1 MVGCL
6 HLGRARCARI
16 LGAEWRRREVAI
28 GVASL
33 LVTLPVALVAAGLI
47 KLGPPGPVF
56 HLQGGGGLHGE
67 TFTLLK
73 FRGMRLDALSGGPC
87 CGAARARL
95 ATGAGASLRA
105 AWIDERPQVLTIL
118 RADMNLSG
126 QQSARLHFAPALA
139 DLSPGYDERTDVLNG
154 ITGWVPGTHPYGA
167 VAERVGWKLYDDLYH
182 VRHRSRRLDV
192 RILLATVRALLPGTG
207 TR

>member
-1 MVGCL
+1 MVGGL

-16 LGAEWRRREVAI
+16 LGAQWRRREVAI
-28 GVASL
+28 GVAAL
-33 LVTLPVALVAAGLI
+33 LVTLPVALMAVGLI
-47 KLGPPGPVF
+47 KLGPRGPVF
-56 HLQGGGGLHGE
+56 YPQGGAGSHGE

-87 CGAARARL
+87 CAAAREPRVR
-95 ATGAGASLRA
+95 GVGASLRA
-105 AWIDERPQVLTIL
+105 ARIEELPQVLNVL

-154 ITGWVPGTHPYGA
+154 ITGWGPGTHPYGA
-167 VAERVGWKLYDDLYH
+167 VAERVGRKLYYDLYH